1 MKLNKTLITEKI
13 NRQKLFFAALSGFLL
28 TLSFPKAGLFW
39 LAWFALVPL
48 LVALRNLSPKDG
60 FVLGFCA
67 GLTHYLTLIYW
78 LANTMQTYGHLPM
91 YLSLPVLILLSAYLA
106 LYMAVFSMF
115 VSRLCPTPFMLFATT
130 PFLWVALEYLRTFLF
145 TGFPWEL
152 LGYSQ
157 FKVLPL
163 IQIADIVGVYGVSF
177 YIALGNAALFILF
190 LALTKQ
196 DWQAK
201 MVTRRLATGSLFA
214 FVTIFGLVWLYGTW
228 RIQAVDA
235 MSSNAPVARIAI
247 IQGNIDQTIKWD
259 PAFQQA
265 STLKYIN
272 LSMQSK
278 ADRPDLIVWPETA
291 APFYFLQNTKLSQL
305 VIKGVQ
311 DTGTD
316 LLFGSPSFRPGKNSV
331 EYYNSAYLIGPGP
344 KVYGR
349 YDKAHLVPFGEYVPL
364 HKWLPFINKMVEGVG
379 DFRPGKQGQ
388 TIGWKDYRIG
398 IQICYEIIFP
408 KLSRLMAQ
416 NNAALL
422 VNITNDAWYGRSSAP
437 YQHFSMAIFR
447 AVENR
452 RSLIRAANTG
462 ISGFI
467 DPAGRVIAS
476 TRLFEDAFITRPMPM
491 LLVST
496 WYSRFG
502 DLFAM
507 ICLAA
512 TLAAAIY
519 SIIRHRNATP
529 TRI

>member
-1 MKLNKTLITEKI
+1 LKTEKI
-13 NRQKLFFAALSGFLL
+13 NRQKLFFAALSGMLL

-48 LVALRNLSPKDG
+48 LVALRNLSLKDG
-60 FVLGFCA
+60 FILGFCA
-67 GLTHYLTLIYW
+67 GLAHYLTLVYW
-78 LANTMQTYGHLPM
+78 LANTMNTYGHLPM
-91 YLSLPVLILLSAYLA
+91 YLCLPALLLLSAILA
-106 LYMAVFSMF
+106 LYVAVFSMF
-115 VSRLCPTPFMLFATT
+115 VSRLCPTPFTCFATT
-130 PFLWVALEYLRTFLF
+130 PFVWVALEYMRTLLF

-163 IQIADIVGVYGVSF
+163 IQIADMFGVYGVSF
-177 YIALGNAALFILF
+177 CVALGNAALFMVF
-190 LALTKQ
+190 LALTKK
-196 DWQAK
+196 DWRAR
-201 MVTRRLATGSLFA
+201 MVTGRLAAGSLFT
-214 FVTIFGLVWLYGTW
+214 FILIFGLVWFYGTW

-235 MSSNAPVARIAI
+235 VSSKAPVARIAI

-265 STLKYIN
+265 STQKYIN

-278 ADRPDLIVWPETA
+278 ADRPDLVVWPETA
-291 APFYFLQNTKLSQL
+291 TPFYFLHHNKLSQL

-311 DTGTD
+311 DTGAD
-316 LLFGSPSFRPGKNSV
+316 LLFGSPSFRPGKNGV
-331 EYYNSAYLIGPGP
+331 AHYNSAYLIGPEP

-349 YDKAHLVPFGEYVPL
+349 YDKAHLVPFGEYIPL
-364 HKWLPFINKMVEGVG
+364 HKWLPFLNKMVEGVG
-379 DFRPGKQGQ
+379 DFRPGKPGQ
-388 TIGWKDYRIG
+388 TIGWKDYNIG

-422 VNITNDAWYGRSSAP
+422 VNITNDAWYGKSSAP

-452 RSLIRAANTG
+452 RALIRAANTG

-476 TRLFEDAFITRPMPM
+476 TKLFEDAFITRPMPM
-491 LLVST
+491 LHIST
-496 WYSRFG
+496 WYSSTG
-502 DLFAM
+502 DLFA
-507 ICLAA
+507 ILCLAA

-519 SIIRHRNATP
+519 SIVRHRNAS
-529 TRI
+529 RHSKQINQ